1 MASEECRNSF
11 ITEVPII
18 YFIVV
23 IFKNFRF
30 ASTN

>member
-1 MASEECRNSF
+1 MMSEECRNSF
-11 ITEVPII
+11 MMEVPII

-23 IFKNFRF
+23 IRKNLRF